1 MEEAVNEIP
10 GSKYE
15 FTQPIQMRFNE
26 LLSGVRA
33 DVAIKVHGDDLDQL
47 VALGSQIEEIVG
59 AIPGAADPQSEQ
71 VTGLP
76 MLQITPNRAAI
87 ARLGLS
93 VDDVQSVIATSMGG
107 TTAGQIFEGDRRFD
121 IVVRL
126 PEDLRSN
133 TDAIG
138 RIQVPLPAADGQPR
152 GFVPLLSLIHI

>member
-1 MEEAVNEIP
+1 
-10 GSKYE
+10 
-15 FTQPIQMRFNE
+15 
-26 LLSGVRA
+26 
-33 DVAIKVHGDDLDQL
+33 VHGDDLDTL
-47 VALGSQIEEIVG
+47 VQLGSQIEEIVG
-59 AIPGAADPQSEQ
+59 SIDGAADPQSEQ

-93 VDDVQSVIATSMGG
+93 IEDVQSVIATSMGG
-107 TTAGQIFEGDRRFD
+107 ATAGQIFEGDRRFD

-138 RIQVPLPAADGQPR
+138 RIQVPLPSADGSPR
-152 GFVPLLSLIHI
+152 GF